1 MLRIRE
7 LRIEA
12 DEMQK
17 DLAKK
22 LGIPANTFNQYETG
36 KREPDFGTL
45 KRIANYFG
53 VSVDY
58 LIGNDDKKNKPS
70 ITKDEGLSEDA
81 LRVAEKFS
89 RLTPEDQSK
98 VEEYVALLASKD
110 HQ

>member
-7 LRIEA
+7 LRISA
-12 DEMQK
+12 DIMQK
-17 DLAKK
+17 DLAKE

-36 KREPDFGTL
+36 KREPDFETL
-45 KRIANYFG
+45 KRIANHFH

-70 ITKDEGLSEDA
+70 IHKDEGLSEDA

-110 HQ
+110 RQ